1 MKKIVRIMMSVIA
14 ISMLATT
21 AHAQHVNVV
30 IVQNENQNWLFRRVL
45 AFDDQG
51 ALNVS
56 GRIVARGFKARLS
69 GHIDVALYDSSGA
82 LIAEKPVNY
91 YPTLFTQRVKHKG
104 GLRFS
109 ARFAGG
115 VEAGSVIKVAFH
127 PDPPF
132 AVAEVTHTTTVAR

>member
-1 MKKIVRIMMSVIA
+1 MKRIVRIMMSA
-14 ISMLATT
+14 IVVSMLATT

-51 ALNVS
+51 AVNVS
-56 GRIVARGFKARLS
+56 GRIVTRGFNARLS
-69 GHIDVALYDSSGA
+69 GHIDVAIYDSSGT
-82 LIAEKPVNY
+82 LIVEKPVNY
-91 YPTLFTQRVKHKG
+91 YPALLTQRLRHKG

-109 ARFAGG
+109 AKFAGV

-132 AVAEVTHTTTVAR
+132 AVAGPIHKLTIAR

>member
-1 MKKIVRIMMSVIA
+1 MKKIVRIMISAIV
-14 ISMLATT
+14 ISMISAT
-21 AHAQHVNVV
+21 AQAEHLNIV
-30 IVQNENQNWLFRRVL
+30 IVQDQNQNWLFRRVL

-51 ALNVS
+51 AVNVS

-69 GHIDVALYDSSGA
+69 GHVDVAIYDSSGA
-82 LIAEKPVNY
+82 LIGEKPVDF
-91 YPTLFTQRVKHKG
+91 YPALLTQRVRHKG

-132 AVAEVTHTTTVAR
+132 AVVEPTHIATVAQ